1 MYSASRSDI
10 DRARGLRSAMTD
22 AEERLWTRLR
32 GDQMAGHRFRRQV
45 PIGPYVVDFACREA
59 RLAIEVDGS
68 QHAAASLE
76 DDQRTAW
83 LTSRGYR
90 VLRFWNNQV
99 LTETD
104 AVLESIRTALDATS
118 KTSSKIG
125 TP

>member
-1 MYSASRSDI
+1 
-10 DRARGLRSAMTD
+10 MTD